1 MKIAIST
8 ESTCDLS
15 KSLLREFEISTIP
28 YTIILGDTEVQD
40 NEDVPAKIFEYVEK
54 TGNLPKTSAINE
66 ETYAEY
72 FKSLLENH
80 DAVIHITLSGGITS
94 STEHAK
100 SAGEKLK
107 NVYVIDS
114 KSLSTGIGLLA
125 IYARKLARQGLGA
138 DVIAEKVNARVPY
151 VQASFVVE
159 RLDYLYKGGRCNALA
174 LFGANVFKIRPQIL
188 LVDGKMKPAKKY
200 RGKMERVI
208 ADYTKDTLAE
218 FNNPDKSVAFVTY
231 TTATPEMISVAK
243 QALIDA
249 GLETIYE
256 TTAGGTI
263 TSHCGEH
270 VLGILYINDGD
281 KIDK

>member
-249 GLETIYE
+249 GFEIIYE

>member
-114 KSLSTGIGLLA
+114 KSLSTGIGLLT

-249 GLETIYE
+249 GFETIYE

>member
-231 TTATPEMISVAK
+231 TTAAPEMISVAK

-249 GLETIYE
+249 GFETIYE

>member
-1 MKIAIST
+1 M
-8 ESTCDLS
+8 
-15 KSLLREFEISTIP
+15 
-28 YTIILGDTEVQD
+28 
-40 NEDVPAKIFEYVEK
+40 PAKIFEYVEK

-80 DAVIHITLSGGITS
+80 NAVIHITLSGGITS

-249 GLETIYE
+249 GFETIYE